1 MNEYKKFETGAVRS
15 NDRETVRYD
24 LISPIGLRALAE
36 TYAEGAE
43 KFGANNWE
51 NGMPVTDILNHV
63 LAHVYDFLGGCRKEP
78 HLAHAAWGLLA
89 AIHSLEKWPEL
100 NAGTLRGPNCSCPP
114 SAQRPAP
121 AEGQL
126 DTLRQKYAAPTNGNS

>member
-1 MNEYKKFETGAVRS
+1 MSDYKEFDTGAVRS
-15 NDRETVRYD
+15 KDREMVRYD

-36 TYAEGAE
+36 TYAEGAA

-51 NGMPVTDILNHV
+51 NGMPVTDLLNHAI
-63 LAHVYDFLGGCRKEP
+63 AHIYDFLGGCRKEP

-100 NAGTLRGPNCSCPP
+100 NKDLRGENCSCPLP
-114 SAQRPAP
+114 AAVSA
-121 AEGQL
+121 ETTGQPRDIDEL
-126 DTLRQKYAAPTNGNS
+126 TRRYVTR